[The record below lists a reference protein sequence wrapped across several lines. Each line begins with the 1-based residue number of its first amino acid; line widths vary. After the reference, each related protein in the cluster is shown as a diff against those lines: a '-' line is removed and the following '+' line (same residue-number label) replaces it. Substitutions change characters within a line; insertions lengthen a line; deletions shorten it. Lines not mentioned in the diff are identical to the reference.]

1 MDLIYIDPTNT
12 PADPPQTESH
22 PPQPSSELT
31 ESSPLSGRDPF
42 ISSNRHRAPQSAL
55 ESRLSELENENYRL
69 HRLVAELLL
78 KNQQLRKHLL
88 TD

>member
-12 PADPPQTESH
+12 PADPTQTESH

-42 ISSNRHRAPQSAL
+42 ISSHRHRHRAPQSTA
-55 ESRLSELENENYRL
+55 EARLAELERENHRL
-69 HRLVAELLL
+69 QRLVAELLI
-78 KNQQLRKHLL
+78 KNQQLRKCP
-88 TD
+88 